1 MKRDIYEHLRAWSR
15 SQERKP
21 LILRGARQTGK
32 SYALQWLGETCYDSF
47 VLLNFEKDPLL
58 ATLFQETLDPKIL
71 VTKISAYTGKEIEA
85 GRTLLIFDEIQ
96 ESNAA
101 LNALKYFC
109 EEAPEYHV
117 VAAGSL
123 LGVKMSQGRSFP
135 VGKVDFLDLF
145 PMTFEE
151 FLDANNGTA
160 LRALLEGK
168 RDLLPLADAFHQKF
182 LTHLTNYF
190 IVGGMPEVV
199 AGFAGSGS
207 FAKARHIQE
216 TILRGYQNDFA
227 KHAPASDIPKL
238 SRVWGSIPSHLSR
251 ENKRFIFSAV
261 RRGARGRDYESA
273 LAWLND
279 AGLIHYCHRLAKAAM
294 PLRSYEDPDIF
305 KVYVL
310 DIGLLGALA
319 DLPFDV
325 LYRGSRVFHE
335 FHGAFIEN
343 YVAQQLVSKGMAL
356 HYWESSGNAEID
368 FVIQSAGTILPL
380 EAKAGIN
387 VKSKSLRS
395 FRDRYPE
402 LTRACRVNLLN
413 FQQAG
418 QYENYPLYAVLHCTR
433 DIASM
438 NIQL

>member
-15 SQERKP
+15 SPERKP

-96 ESNAA
+96 ECNAA

-151 FLDANNGTA
+151 FLDANNGAA

-168 RDLLPLADAFHQKF
+168 RDLVPLADAFHQKF

-199 AGFAGSGS
+199 AGFAGAGG

-273 LAWLND
+273 LAWLKD
-279 AGLIHYCHRLAKAAM
+279 AGLIHYCHRIAKAAM
-294 PLRSYEDPDIF
+294 PLRSYEDPHIF

-343 YVAQQLVSKGMAL
+343 YVAQQLVSKGKAL

-418 QYENYPLYAVLHCTR
+418 EYENYPLYAVLHCTR
-433 DIASM
+433 DIAS
-438 NIQL
+438 